1 MHFTNRRR
9 ELYYTY
15 VASLTQA
22 RARAALTTPSLS
34 WISLIT
40 VWILWGSTF
49 LGIRLAVQSI
59 PPLLMAGSRYFIAGV
74 LLAFVLWV
82 RERERLTPIRLPDLK
97 SVIVTAVLLLVIGN
111 GSLSYGEM
119 QLPSGLAALI
129 VAGVPIW
136 MLVIDALF
144 TRKIHGFAALGIIA
158 GTIGMIALV
167 GMPSAHV
174 PLGSALAVVGGSIS
188 WALGS
193 VLARR
198 EHSHRT
204 HPLFPALEMI
214 AGGLLLCVCGAALG
228 EVRAL
233 HIASITAPSIAGYL
247 WLIVM
252 GSMVAY
258 TAYGYAVR
266 TLPTNVVSTYAYV
279 NPIVAVTLG
288 ALFLREPLT
297 LNVLAGGATIVIAV
311 VIILIGTRRKES

>member
-1 MHFTNRRR
+1 M
-9 ELYYTY
+9 
-15 VASLTQA
+15 ASLTQSRE
-22 RARAALTTPSLS
+22 RALSLPSLS
-34 WISLIT
+34 WISLVT

-49 LGIRLAVQSI
+49 LGIRLAVASI
-59 PPLLMAGSRYFIAGV
+59 PPLLMAGSRYLIAGAILV
-74 LLAFVLWV
+74 LVLWATQ
-82 RERERLTPIRLPDLK
+82 RERFTPIRVSDMK
-97 SVIVTAVLLLVIGN
+97 SVLVAAVLLLVIGN
-111 GSLSYGEM
+111 GSLSYGEL

-136 MLVIDALF
+136 MLLIDALF
-144 TRKIHGFAALGIIA
+144 TRKIQGPAILGIA
-158 GTIGMIALV
+158 VGTIGMIALV

-174 PLGSALAVVGGSIS
+174 PAGSALAVVGGSAS

-198 EHSHRT
+198 QHAHRT

-214 AGGLLLCVCGAALG
+214 AGGFLLCLCGAAFG
-228 EVRAL
+228 EVGAL
-233 HIASITAPSIAGYL
+233 HIAAITAPSLAGYL

-279 NPIVAVTLG
+279 NPIVAVALG
-288 ALFLREPLT
+288 AIFLKEPLT

-311 VIILIGTRRKES
+311 VIILFGTRRKEG